1 MGHRQEHTRQR
12 TTAPHAASPD
22 HPGESWCPC
31 RLRGGVGAQP
41 PPQCPLSLH
50 VVVCLLGSLHLVAHC
65 LLHCRQFACLLY
77 SALACFSLEC
87 VLCVCREFVVVSF
100 LQQFYLSLHLVGL
113 KLDPWHMC
121 VPCGP
126 CHRFCPHFVEF
137 RVFLQ
142 PQPPPRGRPAETR
155 PPRRDMAVPP
165 SIVLQMCFFFRVK
178 TVSPHMCPLF
188 FHRPS
193 RSAHHAANLRC
204 L

>member
-1 MGHRQEHTRQR
+1 VPLSGHRQSPADAQPVAMGHRQEHTRQR

-22 HPGESWCPC
+22 HPGESRCPC

-50 VVVCLLGSLHLVAHC
+50 VVGCLLGSLHLVAHC

-142 PQPPPRGRPAETR
+142 PQPRVRFHN
-155 PPRRDMAVPP
+155 AVVYTFC
-165 SIVLQMCFFFRVK
+165 SG
-178 TVSPHMCPLF
+178 
-188 FHRPS
+188 HRQRWIAVWIPG
-193 RSAHHAANLRC
+193 
-204 L
+204 